1 MSERASEFLTAWSL
15 KRENVGPITP
25 DEAQRVAARWESE
38 AAENDIDLAELEA
51 AAGGGIADYLLR
63 TFGEAGDEFEV

>member
-1 MSERASEFLTAWSL
+1 MSDRAAEFLTTWSL
-15 KRENVGPITP
+15 KRDDIGPISP
-25 DEAQRVAARWESE
+25 DEAHRVAARWESE
-38 AAENDIDLAELEA
+38 AAENGIDPAALEA